1 MIFNRERWK
10 SGGEVTCEV
19 LLKLKLMQSCLVTVI
34 EKGTTNKTTTIH
46 SLTGTTSSG
55 GGSGG
60 TEPKCFSRLSRSVN
74 FIMITVLTHSFTDT
88 KDLQLSA
95 NLLIILC
102 LCLSHTWSL
111 MQVCKPL
118 HDKH

>member
-1 MIFNRERWK
+1 MLLGYCNRK
-10 SGGEVTCEV
+10 KEV
-19 LLKLKLMQSCLVTVI
+19 Q
-34 EKGTTNKTTTIH
+34 TNKITTIH

-88 KDLQLSA
+88 KNLQLSA
-95 NLLIILC
+95 NLLIIPC

-118 HDKH
+118 HEKHKFAIKKKENYEKQKFKN